1 MDVESLL
8 RDALDLRRVDDEPG
22 IGFEQRVI
30 GSLRERRSRR
40 IRFVPAFVGLAAV
53 LALTAVVLPWYLGS
67 GSHPGSVASAS
78 ASALPS
84 PSETRTPFLATT
96 SPTVNPTAIPTTHVN
111 SWGLEFDYPTAWLIS
126 NAPPVRLP
134 SGVPSTATRYLV
146 ARQAFGYVGTR
157 TPETVCTDPTPLA
170 GGGERPGICSSSWS
184 LALDDVVVRF
194 QQGDIAAQNILSGN
208 PGGGVTVTTVGGLPA
223 WFMRNAGSG
232 IPELPA
238 PNGNGLM
245 TESVTTD
252 SGAVADDATVL
263 VWELPGNGTPAAAF
277 NVTTPFRIVAA
288 IRGPNSAAG
297 EAEVQ
302 ALVASIK
309 YDPAVVPLPAD
320 PSARSAL
327 GQTAL
332 TSAIDLLGA
341 SLPAGSDCFPRQAGS
356 KTATIKVAPN
366 GPKLSKPLPVVCAVA
381 IEPNAME
388 MWTVTITVTW
398 TAAADRSA
406 GMWTWTGFV
415 NNKGQGGFGGDKTTN
430 DQFPYEVPS
439 GTPG

>member
-30 GSLRERRSRR
+30 GSLRERRRR
-40 IRFVPAFVGLAAV
+40 RPAGFAPAFVGLAAV

-67 GSHPGSVASAS
+67 RSGPASVASAS
-78 ASALPS
+78 ASASPTASPTPLAPTPS
-84 PSETRTPFLATT
+84 PTPA
-96 SPTVNPTAIPTTHVN
+96 PVPTTNVK
-111 SWGLEFDYPTAWLIS
+111 SWGLEFDYPTAWRLAD
-126 NAPPVRLP
+126 APPVTLP
-134 SGVPSTATRYLV
+134 SGVPSIAVNYLYSRPV
-146 ARQAFGYVGTR
+146 FGYVGTN
-157 TPETVCTDPTPLA
+157 TPETVCTDPVPLA
-170 GGGERPGICSSSWS
+170 HGGEKPGSCSTNWS
-184 LALDDVVVRF
+184 LGTSDVVVRF
-194 QQGDIAAQNILSGN
+194 QRGGIGAQNILSGL
-208 PGGGVTVTTVGGLPA
+208 PGAGVTTTEVGGLPA

-238 PNGNGLM
+238 PNGNGLI
-245 TESVTTD
+245 TEAVTTD
-252 SGAVADDATVL
+252 SGVVADDATVL
-263 VWELPGNGTPAAAF
+263 VWELPGNGTLAAGI
-277 NVTTPFRIVAA
+277 NVTRPFRIVAA
-288 IRGPNSAAG
+288 IRGPNSAAV
-297 EAEVQ
+297 ESQVQ

-341 SLPAGSDCFPRQAGS
+341 SLPAGSDCFPRHPGS
-356 KTATIKVAPN
+356 TTATIKVAPD
-366 GPKLSKPLPVVCAVA
+366 GPKLSKPLPVGCAVG
-381 IEPNAME
+381 IESNAME

-398 TAAADRSA
+398 TAAADRKA
-406 GMWTWTGFV
+406 GSWTWTSYV
-415 NNKGQGGFGGDKTTN
+415 NSKGQGGFGGDKTPN
-430 DQFPYEVPS
+430 DQFPYEIPS